1 MRQRA
6 DRIRPN
12 RRGFL
17 LGACSSVASA
27 WLTRLAA
34 AEAGAQPVRISY
46 PTSGSA
52 GTIWRPLI
60 IRHGTNGLNLNW
72 VGANP
77 GQGQIQLAAGTL
89 DVAFYGAIGLAQ
101 TVSHGGDF
109 VLFGPALN
117 NHGRWIVRGD
127 SSFRSPR
134 DLVGKRIATQS
145 ESSETFLQARMA
157 SLTHGLDLKRDFQ
170 IVFGPSTANVALFE
184 RGDVDAVIALEP
196 TATRLVGRGARQ
208 IASVGDI
215 WREGTG
221 DDTPLFLV
229 GFAAKREWIAAN
241 RGTVTGIVDLFR
253 DIYEDVRR
261 RPAVL
266 AELHAEMGI
275 PGGEAEAITLL
286 PRRLAEIYSAE
297 WGPSV
302 FANIDR
308 QIDFAVKTGIL
319 KGPPARA
326 LYQAV

>member
-1 MRQRA
+1 MRC
-6 DRIRPN
+6 
-12 RRGFL
+12 
-17 LGACSSVASA
+17 GAAE
-27 WLTRLAA
+27 AA
-34 AEAGAQPVRISY
+34 AEPVRISY

-60 IRHGTNGLNLNW
+60 ARHGTNGLNLNW

-77 GQGQIQLAAGTL
+77 GQGQTQLAAGTL

-101 TVSHGGDF
+101 TVSHGSDL

-127 SSFRSPR
+127 SPFRSPR
-134 DLVGKRIATQS
+134 DLIGKRIATQS

-157 SLTHGLDLKRDFQ
+157 SLTQGLDLKRDFQ
-170 IVFGPSTANVALFE
+170 IVFGPPTANVALFE

-196 TATRLVGRGARQ
+196 TATRLVGRGGRQ

-229 GFAAKREWIAAN
+229 GFAAKRDWIAAN
-241 RGTVTGIVDLFR
+241 RPTVKGIVDLFR
-253 DIYEDVRR
+253 DIYDEVHH
-261 RPAVL
+261 RPASL

-275 PGGEAEAITLL
+275 PGGEAEAIALL
-286 PRRLAEIYSAE
+286 PQRLRDIYSAD
-297 WGPSV
+297 WGPPV

-308 QIDFAVKTGIL
+308 QINFAVKTGIL
-319 KGPPARA
+319 KAPPARP